1 MLGQQQME
9 EQGDQRLNFHGADFY
24 NMMNFFFFLLCM
36 NNVLVH
42 SRLVTIFKLEKMQL
56 NSEEG
61 R

>member
-9 EQGDQRLNFHGADFY
+9 EQGDQRLNFHGTDFY
-24 NMMNFFFFLLCM
+24 KMMNFFFLLCI

-42 SRLVTIFKLEKMQL
+42 SRLVTVFKLEKMQL

-61 R
+61 C